1 MKKKILAAVMAAIMT
16 LSGVGPAGLNIVP
29 VAAKAEVTEAAV
41 SGTWY
46 GNIWGTPA
54 VMTLGKDQSFSI
66 KYDNKDNTELS
77 GEWKIKDSQI
87 IVNEGTDDD
96 LLIDYDEKKETLTTQ
111 SNGEEFVFTRDEEN
125 SKKKTVAVNKKAK
138 ESDFTGI
145 WKASKVDTD
154 TVLAPADIF
163 GVNGLFLSV
172 KDQKVG
178 LYMDIDNTDGI
189 IDISDLSSDFS
200 DGTVSFVIGGGSMVK
215 AAESIL
221 DNESSEYQDM
231 SCTAQMLEDGTMK
244 LTFSDSNSVRFIMEK
259 STEKEM
265 KAAKKAAAEKTEN
278 QEKTEESNSDK
289 NNKEEK

>member
-1 MKKKILAAVMAAIMT
+1 MKKKILAAVITATMT
-16 LSGVGPAGLNIVP
+16 LSGACPAGLNIVP
-29 VAAKAEVTEAAV
+29 VLAKTEDTEAAV

-54 VMTLGKDQSFSI
+54 VMTLGEEQSFSI

-77 GEWKIKDSQI
+77 GEWKIKDGQI

-125 SKKKTVAVNKKAK
+125 SKKKNVAVDKKAK

-172 KDQKVG
+172 KNQKIG

-189 IDISDLSSDFS
+189 IDISDLSSDFT
-200 DGTVSFVIGGGSMVK
+200 DGTLSFVIGGGTMDE
-215 AAESIL
+215 AAESIS
-221 DNESSEYQDM
+221 DNENGEYQDM
-231 SCTAQMLEDGTMK
+231 SCTAQMLEDGTMR

-265 KAAKKAAAEKTEN
+265 KTAKKAAAEEIEV
-278 QEKTEESNSDK
+278 QEKSEENNSDK
-289 NNKEEK
+289 NSKEEK

>member
-1 MKKKILAAVMAAIMT
+1 MKKKILAAVITATMT
-16 LSGVGPAGLNIVP
+16 LSGACPAGLNIVP
-29 VAAKAEVTEAAV
+29 VLAKTEDTEAAV

-54 VMTLGKDQSFSI
+54 VMTLGEEQSFSI

-77 GEWKIKDSQI
+77 GEWKIKDGQI

-111 SNGEEFVFTRDEEN
+111 NGEEFVFTRDEEN
-125 SKKKTVAVNKKAK
+125 SKKKNVAVDKKAK

-172 KDQKVG
+172 KNQKIG
-178 LYMDIDNTDGI
+178 LYMDIDNTNGI
-189 IDISDLSSDFS
+189 IDISDLSSDFT
-200 DGTVSFVIGGGSMVK
+200 DGTLSFVIGGGTMDE
-215 AAESIL
+215 AAESIS
-221 DNESSEYQDM
+221 DNENGEYQDM
-231 SCTAQMLEDGTMK
+231 SCTAQMLEDGTMR

-265 KAAKKAAAEKTEN
+265 KTAKKAAA
-278 QEKTEESNSDK
+278 EKTEESNSDK